1 MLKAKVENLI
11 LSTAQ
16 LLGEV
21 KVKSSTQNNQIAAI
35 TAQIEALETVHRQI
49 KAYCCE
55 AQNGTTIEV
64 L

>member
-1 MLKAKVENLI
+1 VLKAKVENLI

-21 KVKSSTQNNQIAAI
+21 KVKSNSKNNQIAII
-35 TAQIEALETVHRQI
+35 TAQNEALKTVHREI
-49 KAYCCE
+49 KAYCFE

-64 L
+64 I